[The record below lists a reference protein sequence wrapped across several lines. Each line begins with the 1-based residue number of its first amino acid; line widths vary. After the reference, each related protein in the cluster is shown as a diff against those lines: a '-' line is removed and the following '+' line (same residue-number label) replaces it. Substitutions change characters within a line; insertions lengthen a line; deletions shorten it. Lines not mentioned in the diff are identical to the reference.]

1 MATTADRHG
10 DPNVEHLRQYL
21 RERIEDG
28 DVYFKSKYVA
38 EDLDYSA
45 HQIGALFLKLSK
57 SDTGLKVE
65 RWSSSNGT
73 TWRVTQ

>member
-1 MATTADRHG
+1 MATTADQHG
-10 DPNVEHLRQYL
+10 DPKVEHLRQYL

-38 EDLDYSA
+38 ENLDYSA
-45 HQIGALFLKLSK
+45 HQIGALFLKLSE
-57 SDTGLKVE
+57 SDTDLEVE